1 LKRENEAQ
9 AFLLRVEMID
19 ALVENKL
26 IEQRQWKDLAMS
38 ITANMDGERV
48 KTSSASTSKMNDA
61 VIKCIMVEEEVAD
74 AVEKLIAE
82 KKKVVQTIEK
92 LYSPMEYRIL
102 HMRYIQ
108 YISLADIAE
117 KLKREYTWVTTT
129 HGRAVKHLQGIL
141 DREKGGAKE

>member
-1 LKRENEAQ
+1 MLD
-9 AFLLRVEMID
+9 AFL
-19 ALVENKL
+19 ENKL
-26 IEQRQWKDLAMS
+26 TEQRQWKDLAMS

-48 KTSSASTSKMNDA
+48 KTSSSTTSKMEDA
-61 VIKCIMVEEEVAD
+61 VIKCIMAEEAVAD
-74 AVEKLIAE
+74 AVDKLIAE

-141 DREKGGAKE
+141 DREKGECRDDA

>member
-1 LKRENEAQ
+1 MELVD
-9 AFLLRVEMID
+9 AFL
-19 ALVENKL
+19 ENKL

-38 ITANMDGERV
+38 ITANMGGERV
-48 KTSSASTSKMNDA
+48 KTSSSTTSKMEDA
-61 VIKCIMVEEEVAD
+61 VIKCIMAEEAVAD
-74 AVEKLIAE
+74 AVDKLIAE

-108 YISLADIAE
+108 YISLADIAD

-141 DREKGGAKE
+141 DREKGL

>member
-1 LKRENEAQ
+1 LEKKSEAQ
-9 AFLLRVEMID
+9 AFLQRVEMID

-26 IEQRQWKDLAMS
+26 IEQRQWKDLALS
-38 ITANMDGERV
+38 ITANMDGEKV
-48 KTSSASTSKMNDA
+48 KSSSNTTSKMEDA
-61 VIKCIMVEEEVAD
+61 VIKCIMVEEEIAV

-82 KKKVVQTIEK
+82 KKKVVQTIES

-117 KLKREYTWVTTT
+117 KLNREYTWVTTT
-129 HGRAVKHLQGIL
+129 HGRAVKHVQNIL
-141 DREKGGAKE
+141 NRG